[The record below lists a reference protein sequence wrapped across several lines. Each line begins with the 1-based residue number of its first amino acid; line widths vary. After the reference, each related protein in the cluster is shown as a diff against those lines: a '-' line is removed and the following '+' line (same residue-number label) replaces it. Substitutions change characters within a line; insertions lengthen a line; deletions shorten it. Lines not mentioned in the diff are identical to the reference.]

1 MMQSSTT
8 TTNNNDMRKITT
20 GLYTQTAF
28 DCLSSVIGQL
38 SDGIWENTPS
48 MAKYWCYA
56 NISRDPDGQVII
68 NVSEESW
75 EKSDYGRY
83 GNGFW
88 NKNDFE
94 VANFFA
100 DKIKQIVKKELNL
113 WDRNCSSRSSLL
125 AGYGEDH
132 PFIEVRDAY
141 LVYEILKGRSRAK
154 SKYSHDVF
162 SKVVGHALTPEMIE
176 AAKKIKEL
184 RAKRDDE
191 LNTAKFEYDKKCA
204 DIKSSYEERIAEL
217 KKIVG

>member
-1 MMQSSTT
+1 
-8 TTNNNDMRKITT
+8 MRKITT
-20 GLYTQTAF
+20 GLYTQVAE
-28 DCLSSVIGQL
+28 DCLQSCIGAL

-94 VANFFA
+94 VTNFFA
-100 DKIKQIVKKELNL
+100 DKIKQIVKKEFDGSLESKIL
-113 WDRNCSSRSSLL
+113 WGRESKRVSDYLSS
-125 AGYGEDH
+125 GYGANDH
-132 PFIEVRDAY
+132 PAIEVRDAY
-141 LVYEILKGRSRAK
+141 LVYEVLKGRSRAS
-154 SKYSHDVF
+154 SKYPSEVLT
-162 SKVVGHALTPEMIE
+162 KVIGHALTPEMIE

-204 DIKSSYEERIAEL
+204 DIKSSYEEQIAEL
-217 KKIVG
+217 KKIAS

>member
-1 MMQSSTT
+1 
-8 TTNNNDMRKITT
+8 MRKITT
-20 GLYTQTAF
+20 GLYTQVAE
-28 DCLSSVIGQL
+28 DCLQSCIGAL

-94 VANFFA
+94 VTNFFA

-141 LVYEILKGRSRAK
+141 LVYEILKGRSRAS
-154 SKYSHDVF
+154 SKYPSEVLA
-162 SKVVGHALTPEMIE
+162 KVIGHALTPEMIE

-204 DIKSSYEERIAEL
+204 DIKSSYEEQIAEL
-217 KKIVG
+217 KKIAS

>member
-20 GLYTQTAF
+20 GLYTQVAE
-28 DCLSSVIGQL
+28 DCLQSCIGAL

-68 NVSEESW
+68 NVSEKPW
-75 EKSDYGRY
+75 EESDYGRY
-83 GNGFW
+83 SNGFW
-88 NKNDFE
+88 DKNDFE

-132 PFIEVRDAY
+132 PFIAVRDAY
-141 LVYEILKGRSRAK
+141 LVYEILKGRSRAS
-154 SKYSHDVF
+154 SKYPSEVLA
-162 SKVVGHALTPEMIE
+162 KVIGHALTSEMIE

-204 DIKSSYEERIAEL
+204 DIKSSYEEQIAEL
-217 KKIVG
+217 KKIAG